1 MATYVPAPL
10 FKYGLNMSSGDK
22 LNTYAAGTS
31 TPLAVHTNST
41 GTAATNPVV
50 ADSRGEAD
58 VWLEAGV
65 AYKFIHTTSADVTIS
80 TVDGVIALVGYSI
93 NTSTTPASLFQ
104 GPNQFPQWLSFAIGD
119 QDNAFTTGTE
129 KFVKYF
135 HRACTL
141 HAVGGGVKTSTGV
154 SSVKMDINVNTSSV
168 FSTQVI
174 CINASSYTTNNASSA
189 PVLSI
194 TSLPA
199 NARIGFDIDQTG
211 AGAIGPVVDML
222 VTWTS

>member
-10 FKYGLNMSSGDK
+10 FKYGLNMASGDK
-22 LNTYAAGTS
+22 LSTYQAGTS
-31 TPLAVHTNST
+31 TPLATFSDST
-41 GTAATNPVV
+41 GTSNTTTVV
-50 ADSRGEAD
+50 ADARGEAD
-58 VWLEAGV
+58 IWLQAGV
-65 AYKFIHTTSADVTIS
+65 AYKFVHTTSADVTIS
-80 TVDGVIALVGYSI
+80 TVDGVIALSGYSV
-93 NTSTTPASLFQ
+93 NTSTSPASLFQ

-119 QDNAFTTGTE
+119 QTSSMTTGTD

-141 HAVGGGVKTSTGV
+141 HAVGAGIKTSTGV

-194 TSLPA
+194 TSIPA
-199 NARIGFDIDQTG
+199 NARMSFDIDQIGTG
-211 AGAIGPVVDML
+211 AVGPVVDML